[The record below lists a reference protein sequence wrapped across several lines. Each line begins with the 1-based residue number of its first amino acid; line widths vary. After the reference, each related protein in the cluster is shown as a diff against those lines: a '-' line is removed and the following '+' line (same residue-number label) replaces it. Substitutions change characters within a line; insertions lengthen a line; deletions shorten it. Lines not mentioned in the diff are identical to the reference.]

1 MTDFRLQ
8 AANAEAKLRPVVCTI
23 EHTTYTIPRHLS
35 VEKMKRR
42 KKLWLGGGGGL
53 LETWAH
59 FMKENDSQQPLAFV
73 AFFCM
78 TPPLIAST

>member
-1 MTDFRLQ
+1 
-8 AANAEAKLRPVVCTI
+8 VV
-23 EHTTYTIPRHLS
+23 
-35 VEKMKRR
+35 
-42 KKLWLGGGGGL
+42 GGGGGGH

-59 FMKENDSQQPLAFV
+59 FLKENDSQQPLAFV